1 MYYEGLIGRKLSVPS
16 FIRKTLGEDKLLLM
30 IGQAGENSE
39 VAFEMLRNLVVEWIN
54 NTVSFESMI
63 QKLQKAQI
71 SGPMTLHLLL
81 ILCVDQKVS
90 LNRWERWAGFME
102 YAMETLVTRWVTD
115 ETPVHDVYNM
125 LKLPDQSNWYY
136 FDVRMNISQRFVVAL
151 SRRYSDNPNALIP

>member
-1 MYYEGLIGRKLSVPS
+1 
-16 FIRKTLGEDKLLLM
+16 
-30 IGQAGENSE
+30 
-39 VAFEMLRNLVVEWIN
+39 
-54 NTVSFESMI
+54 MI

-102 YAMETLVTRWVTD
+102 YAMETLVRRWVTD
-115 ETPVHDVYNM
+115 ETLVHDVYNM

-151 SRRYSDNPNALIP
+151 SRRYSDNPNASIP